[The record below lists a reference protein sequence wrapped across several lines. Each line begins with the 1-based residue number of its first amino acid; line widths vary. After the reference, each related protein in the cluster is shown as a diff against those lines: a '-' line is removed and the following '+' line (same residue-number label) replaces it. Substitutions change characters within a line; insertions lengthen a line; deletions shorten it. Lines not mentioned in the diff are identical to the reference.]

1 MKKIALRIFAII
13 FAATFAA
20 MLLPASLCAK
30 NIPSCEEILGIAK
43 GIIEYEKS
51 ANGSRDFLLDDK
63 LIAEAGTLTA
73 TDWYA
78 FAMARL
84 GLDFDRIAY
93 IATAEEN
100 VAARYRESGAL
111 DPSRATEWHRISLC
125 LLACGGDPA
134 AIVTEDGNINL
145 ISDGVYNRGNT
156 APLGRQGINGLIWG
170 LLALDS
176 IGYDVP
182 EGSHDT
188 RESIIS
194 GILSEELPDG
204 GFCFLGDEADADIT
218 AMALTALAPY
228 YNDETR
234 YNVTVS
240 GEVCSVAVHEAV
252 DRAIV
257 LLSEMQCETGDFMSF
272 GAFGERNCES
282 TCQVAIALCALGI
295 NPFSDPRF
303 VKNGNSVWD
312 GIIRYRGDDGGFI
325 HSAASQASVNRVVSY
340 QALCAMAAL
349 YRFSSGMRP
358 LFDLRD
364 MQPAKVSFE
373 ESDASYVDALPDML
387 TGEYYTRVVTLLYKV
402 KCTGNTAYAEKLTS
416 AKAEIDGIRRKIKS
430 LNEDIDAMPA
440 PDKLSLSDRGSVL
453 AAAKAYGSLSE
464 YDKTLVVGA
473 ESLAA
478 AKAKVDTLF
487 RTLVLA
493 VSLSA
498 AAVVL
503 VLFIVLRIRHRM
515 TRRRREMDELAAMY
529 ENEDTE

>member
-134 AIVTEDGNINL
+134 AIVTEEGNINL

-194 GILSEELPDG
+194 GILSEELPNG

-240 GEVCSVAVHEAV
+240 GEVRSVAVHEAV
-252 DRAIV
+252 DRAV
-257 LLSEMQCETGDFMSF
+257 ALLSEMQCETGDFMSF

-312 GIIRYRGDDGGFI
+312 GIIRYRGDDGGFSHAGDI
-325 HSAASQASVNRVVSY
+325 AAED
-340 QALCAMAAL
+340 LG
-349 YRFSSGMRP
+349 SGG
-358 LFDLRD
+358 LFVGGQL
-364 MQPAKVSFE
+364 QKAPAF
-373 ESDASYVDALPDML
+373 
-387 TGEYYTRVVTLLYKV
+387 
-402 KCTGNTAYAEKLTS
+402 
-416 AKAEIDGIRRKIKS
+416 
-430 LNEDIDAMPA
+430 
-440 PDKLSLSDRGSVL
+440 
-453 AAAKAYGSLSE
+453 
-464 YDKTLVVGA
+464 
-473 ESLAA
+473 
-478 AKAKVDTLF
+478 
-487 RTLVLA
+487 LVLIA
-493 VSLSA
+493 QSLGADQFRAAHAGAQLTADLAKGHVGDAGHRRQIQLGVDLYVSDVHERLLCVYCVSA
-498 AAVVL
+498 GY
-503 VLFIVLRIRHRM
+503 F
-515 TRRRREMDELAAMY
+515 TTK
-529 ENEDTE
+529 NFC

>member
-1 MKKIALRIFAII
+1 
-13 FAATFAA
+13 
-20 MLLPASLCAK
+20 
-30 NIPSCEEILGIAK
+30 
-43 GIIEYEKS
+43 
-51 ANGSRDFLLDDK
+51 
-63 LIAEAGTLTA
+63 
-73 TDWYA
+73 
-78 FAMARL
+78 
-84 GLDFDRIAY
+84 
-93 IATAEEN
+93 
-100 VAARYRESGAL
+100 
-111 DPSRATEWHRISLC
+111 
-125 LLACGGDPA
+125 
-134 AIVTEDGNINL
+134 
-145 ISDGVYNRGNT
+145 
-156 APLGRQGINGLIWG
+156 
-170 LLALDS
+170 
-176 IGYDVP
+176 
-182 EGSHDT
+182 
-188 RESIIS
+188 
-194 GILSEELPDG
+194 
-204 GFCFLGDEADADIT
+204 
-218 AMALTALAPY
+218 
-228 YNDETR
+228 
-234 YNVTVS
+234 
-240 GEVCSVAVHEAV
+240 
-252 DRAIV
+252 
-257 LLSEMQCETGDFMSF
+257 
-272 GAFGERNCES
+272 
-282 TCQVAIALCALGI
+282 
-295 NPFSDPRF
+295 
-303 VKNGNSVWD
+303 
-312 GIIRYRGDDGGFI
+312 
-325 HSAASQASVNRVVSY
+325 
-340 QALCAMAAL
+340 MAAL

-373 ESDASYVDALPDML
+373 ESDAAYVDALPDML

-464 YDKTLVVGA
+464 YDKTLVVGT

>member
-134 AIVTEDGNINL
+134 AIVTEKGNINL

-156 APLGRQGINGLIWG
+156 APLGKQGINGLIWG

-204 GFCFLGDEADADIT
+204 GFCFLGDKADADIT

-240 GEVCSVAVHEAV
+240 GEVRSVAVHEAV
-252 DRAIV
+252 DRAV
-257 LLSEMQCETGDFMSF
+257 ALLSEMQCETGDFMSF

-325 HSAASQASVNRVVSY
+325 HSTASQASVNRVVSY

-373 ESDASYVDALPDML
+373 ESDAAYVDALPDML

-440 PDKLSLSDRGSVL
+440 C
-453 AAAKAYGSLSE
+453 
-464 YDKTLVVGA
+464 
-473 ESLAA
+473 
-478 AKAKVDTLF
+478 
-487 RTLVLA
+487 
-493 VSLSA
+493 
-498 AAVVL
+498 
-503 VLFIVLRIRHRM
+503 
-515 TRRRREMDELAAMY
+515 RRRRKPRRGKGKSRYSFPHACPCRIAFRGGSRPRALYRPAHKAPHDKAPPRNGRAGG
-529 ENEDTE
+529 DV

>member
-1 MKKIALRIFAII
+1 MKKIALRVFAII

-134 AIVTEDGNINL
+134 AIVTENGNINL

-240 GEVCSVAVHEAV
+240 GEVRSVAVHEAV
-252 DRAIV
+252 DRAV
-257 LLSEMQCETGDFMSF
+257 ALLSEMQCETGDFMSF

-282 TCQVAIALCALGI
+282 TCQVAIALCTLGI
-295 NPFSDPRF
+295 DPFSDPRF

-312 GIIRYRGDDGGFI
+312 GIIRYRGDDGGFSHAGDI
-325 HSAASQASVNRVVSY
+325 AAEDLGLHRMLARKGREQ
-340 QALCAMAAL
+340 CAAL
-349 YRFSSGMRP
+349 FILIAQRLGADQLRTGVARP
-358 LFDLRD
+358 QLTADLPERHVRH
-364 MQPAKVSFE
+364 P
-373 ESDASYVDALPDML
+373 
-387 TGEYYTRVVTLLYKV
+387 
-402 KCTGNTAYAEKLTS
+402 
-416 AKAEIDGIRRKIKS
+416 
-430 LNEDIDAMPA
+430 
-440 PDKLSLSDRGSVL
+440 
-453 AAAKAYGSLSE
+453 
-464 YDKTLVVGA
+464 
-473 ESLAA
+473 
-478 AKAKVDTLF
+478 
-487 RTLVLA
+487 
-493 VSLSA
+493 
-498 AAVVL
+498 
-503 VLFIVLRIRHRM
+503 RHR
-515 TRRRREMDELAAMY
+515 RQGKPGGHLHISNPHRVISSV
-529 ENEDTE
+529 

>member
-134 AIVTEDGNINL
+134 AIVTEKGNINL

-156 APLGRQGINGLIWG
+156 APLGKQGINGLIWG

-204 GFCFLGDEADADIT
+204 GFCFFGDEADADIT

-240 GEVCSVAVHEAV
+240 GEVRSVAVHEAV
-252 DRAIV
+252 DRAV
-257 LLSEMQCETGDFMSF
+257 ALLSEMQCETGDFMSF

-325 HSAASQASVNRVVSY
+325 HSTASQASVNRVVSY

-373 ESDASYVDALPDML
+373 ESDAAYVDALPDML

-478 AKAKVDTLF
+478 AKAKIDTLF

>member
-1 MKKIALRIFAII
+1 MKKTVLRIFSLI
-13 FAATFAA
+13 FAAVFAA

-30 NIPSCEEILGIAK
+30 NIPSCEEILGIAE

-63 LIAEAGTLTA
+63 LIAEAGTLSA

-93 IATAEEN
+93 IAAVEEN

-125 LLACGGDPA
+125 LLACGGNPA
-134 AIVTEDGNINL
+134 AIATDGGNINL

-182 EGSHDT
+182 EGACDT
-188 RESIIS
+188 RVSIIS
-194 GILSEELPDG
+194 GILSEELPGG
-204 GFCFLGDEADADIT
+204 GFCFSGKEADADIT

-234 YNVTVS
+234 YDVTVS
-240 GEVCSVAVHEAV
+240 GEVRSVAVHEAV
-252 DRAIV
+252 DRAV
-257 LLSEMQCETGDFMSF
+257 ALLSEMQCETGDFMSF

-295 NPFSDPRF
+295 DPFSDPRF

-312 GIIRYRGDDGGFI
+312 GIMRYRGDDGGFI
-325 HSAASQASVNRVVSY
+325 HSIASQASINRVVSY

-349 YRFSSGMRP
+349 YRFCKGMSP

-373 ESDASYVDALPDML
+373 ESDAAYADALPDTL
-387 TGEYYTRVVTLLYKV
+387 TGEYYTRVVTLLYKA
-402 KCTGNTAYAEKLTS
+402 KHTGNAAYTEKLTS
-416 AKAEIDGIRRKIKS
+416 AKAEIDGIRHKIKS

-440 PDKLSLSDRGSVL
+440 PDKLSLSDRGTVL
-453 AAAKAYGSLSE
+453 AAAKTYDSLSE
-464 YDKTLVVGA
+464 YDRALVVGA
-473 ESLAA
+473 ESLTA
-478 AKAKVDTLF
+478 AKAKVDTQF

-503 VLFIVLRIRHRM
+503 VLFIVLRIRHRI
-515 TRRRREMDELAAMY
+515 TKRRREMDELAAMY
-529 ENEDTE
+529 ENEDAE